1 MGYTHQ
7 NSNLNWENRC
17 QTVELTY
24 NLIFMYTLYIYIY
37 LFILCCIWAYI
48 YIFNCRYIYTKHIYI
63 HHHNY
68 RGYIPMFLPI
78 PICLTEPPSAKSWNL
93 DLSWQNQCSPK
104 PGLMI
109 ALLIKRGVLQNHT
122 WKWWCWVAFPLQKNV
137 FQSAGVDDQ
146 RATVKQLIVSKCCWW
161 KHGDFMIIWYYM
173 FCCTYTCTCTYIH
186 VRMYACMCI
195 YIYTWFLALQCIG
208 GPNAPSPKREQQPHL
223 SVVINSSPGSRTGK
237 NDVKTMK
244 PIWYC
249 NLANKDGDRIRTLY
263 I

>member
-1 MGYTHQ
+1 MPNRGAYVQ
-7 NSNLNWENRC
+7 SNIY
-17 QTVELTY
+17 VY
-24 NLIFMYTLYIYIY
+24 IIYIYI
-37 LFILCCIWAYI
+37 FILCCIWVYI
-48 YIFNCRYIYTKHIYI
+48 YIFNYRYIYKTYIYI
-63 HHHNY
+63 YHHNY

-161 KHGDFMIIWYYM
+161 KHGGFMIIWYYM

-263 I
+263 IYI